1 MAMSQCKSKADWK
14 HKLEEAGLMV
24 PKDATIQYMKMIWA
38 EAQQEL
44 KVKNLEGTLESEL
57 KALRAAGR
65 KKSVLLDFMK
75 DKGMV
80 INPNSTIALLLASG
94 EKEIYNQYEPTGCEK
109 MNFGKYADHTF
120 EEVFN
125 LHPSYV
131 NWIAATAQESDS
143 VHWRLL
149 RFHRWATQ
157 LRSKQKVTQALNPNV
172 KGKASSTGSFSVLS
186 EGEEITPAAQEI
198 MEAWKK
204 IQEQRDQLEAQAQE
218 LQKQKCDLD
227 QEILANTKDRKTRRE
242 M

>member
-1 MAMSQCKSKADWK
+1 MKPRSRMRTRHTNHTCAHSTLRIEIVVSSLLPLLPTQVSMAMSQCKSKADWK

-24 PKDATIQYMKMIWA
+24 PKDATLQYMKMIWA

-44 KVKNLEGTLESEL
+44 KAKNLEGTLESEI

-80 INPNSTIALLLASG
+80 TNPNSTIALLLAPG
-94 EKEIYNQYEPTGCEK
+94 EKKEIYNQYEPTGSEK
-109 MNFGKYADHTF
+109 MNFGKYADLTF

-131 NWIAATAQESDS
+131 NWIATTAQESDS

-157 LRSKQKVTQALNPNV
+157 MRSKQK
-172 KGKASSTGSFSVLS
+172 
-186 EGEEITPAAQEI
+186 IT
-198 MEAWKK
+198 
-204 IQEQRDQLEAQAQE
+204 
-218 LQKQKCDLD
+218 
-227 QEILANTKDRKTRRE
+227 
-242 M
+242 